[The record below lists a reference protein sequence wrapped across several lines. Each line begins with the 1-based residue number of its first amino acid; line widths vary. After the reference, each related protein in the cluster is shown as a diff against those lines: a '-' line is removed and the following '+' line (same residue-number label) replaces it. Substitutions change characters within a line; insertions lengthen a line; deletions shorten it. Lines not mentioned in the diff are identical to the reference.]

1 MARCIPD
8 KALNDSPETVRLFN
22 LLKRSLDDK
31 YILRQRIPSEDWAPA
46 FWIEHDSGRH
56 LFLIVSPVKTGEITQ
71 LATSS
76 IPDLFATS
84 KTITSFG
91 AGEQQHLDSFYAR
104 IQKDLTGS
112 MPTGLIRTVAPVAVV
127 FFNLG
132 QSDIKNLLD
141 SPAAFLK
148 TTPVACGEQM
158 KGEKGSV
165 WIERHL
171 GLNAGKLL
179 PESLRRTFSPE
190 AMVPTSITTRR
201 IERQDNRER
210 MTRFFLDYEQEWA
223 SKIDLSPP
231 EEHVQMS
238 RDFSL
243 RLLNGVAGGGKS
255 LILLYRA
262 RLLRQLFPDHRILCL
277 IHNRPVTREMERRYR
292 LLTDDDA
299 GVEWLTFMAW
309 CKQFYPEGKP
319 LQTHIR
325 RSLISGIHREFLSQ
339 SRLTA
344 SQLGD
349 EFTFIK
355 DRLIFTEADYLGAD
369 RAGRGFALRES
380 ERVLVYRALEAYD
393 RKVISVPHRFD
404 WADLPRIVWQQF
416 KSGTVSAPQYDHV
429 LVDEAQFFAPVWF
442 ELVKMITRKGTGQ
455 LFLSA
460 DPSQGFLKRRLSWAQ
475 AGLEVRGRTHRLD
488 RSYRTTTGILQAATR
503 FRKLRLSDDPEQ
515 YVEPAF
521 TNMPVGDSPQLIQ
534 TDSPNDEMLRAAGEI
549 KSLLNA
555 GIPGRD
561 ILVVYADGIR
571 QQPLTDVFEQALG
584 KKCYWLMTSKA
595 KSNEQ
600 AVRLCPLGAATGLES
615 PIVFVLGLQG
625 LLDKEAA
632 LELTDDERAE
642 LVEENTRKIY
652 MAMTRAGQK
661 LAITWPN
668 AEVPEVMVSALSS
681 PSNEN
686 AVAV

>member
-1 MARCIPD
+1 
-8 KALNDSPETVRLFN
+8 
-22 LLKRSLDDK
+22 
-31 YILRQRIPSEDWAPA
+31 
-46 FWIEHDSGRH
+46 
-56 LFLIVSPVKTGEITQ
+56 
-71 LATSS
+71 
-76 IPDLFATS
+76 
-84 KTITSFG
+84 
-91 AGEQQHLDSFYAR
+91 
-104 IQKDLTGS
+104 

-141 SPAAFLK
+141 SPAAFLN

-158 KGEKGSV
+158 KAEKGSV

-201 IERQDNRER
+201 IKRQDNRER

-595 KSNEQ
+595 KDNEQ
-600 AVRLCPLGAATGLES
+600 TVRLCPLGAATGLES
-615 PIVFVLGLQG
+615 PIVFLLGLQG
-625 LLDKEAA
+625 LLDKESA

-668 AEVPEVMVSALSS
+668 DEVPEVMVSALSS

>member
-8 KALNDSPETVRLFN
+8 KALNDSTEAVRLFN

-31 YILRQRIPSEDWAPA
+31 YILRQRIPGEDWAPT

-56 LFLIVSPVKTGEITQ
+56 LFLVVSPVKAGEITK
-71 LATSS
+71 LATSNT
-76 IPDLFATS
+76 PDLFGSA
-84 KTITSFG
+84 KTTAPFG
-91 AGEQQHLDSFYAR
+91 TGEQQHLESFYTR
-104 IQKDLTGS
+104 IQQDLTGS

-127 FFNLG
+127 FFNLR
-132 QSDIKNLLD
+132 QADIKDLLD
-141 SPAAFLK
+141 SPTALLK
-148 TTPVACGEQM
+148 TTPVACGEQL
-158 KGEKGSV
+158 KGEKGALWV
-165 WIERHL
+165 ERHL

-190 AMVPTSITTRR
+190 TMVPTSITTRR
-201 IERQDNRER
+201 IKRQDNRER
-210 MTRFFLDYEQEWA
+210 QTGFFLDYQQEWA
-223 SKIDLSPP
+223 SKIDLAPP

-262 RLLRQLFPDHRILCL
+262 RLLRQLFPDSRILCL

-292 LLTDDDA
+292 ILTNDDH
-299 GVEWLTFMAW
+299 GVLWLTFMAW
-309 CKQFYPEGKP
+309 CKQFYPQGKP
-319 LQTHIR
+319 LQPHIR
-325 RSLISGIHREFLSQ
+325 HSLISGIHREFLSQ

-344 SQLGD
+344 SQLGN

-355 DRLIFTEADYLGAD
+355 DRLIFSETDYLNAD
-369 RAGRGFALRES
+369 RTGRGFALRES
-380 ERVLVYRALEAYD
+380 ERALVYRALKAYD
-393 RKVISVPHRFD
+393 RKVTAIPHRFD

-416 KSGTVSAPQYDHV
+416 QSGTVSVPQYEHV
-429 LVDEAQFFAPVWF
+429 LIDEAQFFAPVWF
-442 ELVKMITRKGTGQ
+442 ELVKMITSKGTGQ
-455 LFLSA
+455 LFLAA
-460 DPSQGFLKRRLSWAQ
+460 DPSQGFLKRRLSWVQ

-521 TNMPVGDSPQLIQ
+521 TNMPVGDSPRLIL
-534 TDSPNDEMLRAAGEI
+534 TDSPNDEILRTAGEI

-571 QQPLTDVFEQALG
+571 QQSLTDVFEQALG

-595 KSNEQ
+595 KDNEQ

-615 PIVFVLGLQG
+615 PIVFLLGLQG
-625 LLDKEAA
+625 LLDKESA
-632 LELTDDERAE
+632 LELTNDERAE

-668 AEVPEVMVSALSS
+668 DEVPEVMVSALSS

>member
-8 KALNDSPETVRLFN
+8 KALNDSTEAVRLFN

-31 YILRQRIPSEDWAPA
+31 YILRQRIPGEDWAPT

-56 LFLIVSPVKTGEITQ
+56 LFLVVSPVKAGEITK
-71 LATSS
+71 LATSNT
-76 IPDLFATS
+76 PDLFGSA
-84 KTITSFG
+84 KTTAPFG
-91 AGEQQHLDSFYAR
+91 TGEQQHLESFYTR
-104 IQKDLTGS
+104 IQQDLTGS

-127 FFNLG
+127 FFNLR
-132 QSDIKNLLD
+132 QADIKDLLD
-141 SPAAFLK
+141 SPTALLK
-148 TTPVACGEQM
+148 TTPATCGEQL
-158 KGEKGSV
+158 KGEKGAV
-165 WIERHL
+165 WIKRHL

-190 AMVPTSITTRR
+190 TMVPTSITTRR
-201 IERQDNRER
+201 IKRQDKRERQ
-210 MTRFFLDYEQEWA
+210 TGFFLDYQQEWA
-223 SKIDLSPP
+223 SKIDLAPP

-262 RLLRQLFPDHRILCL
+262 RLLRQLFPDSRILCL

-292 LLTDDDA
+292 ILTNDDN
-299 GVEWLTFMAW
+299 GVLWLTFMAW
-309 CKQFYPEGKP
+309 CKQFYPQGKP
-319 LQTHIR
+319 LQPHIR
-325 RSLISGIHREFLSQ
+325 HSLISGIHREFLSQ

-355 DRLIFTEADYLGAD
+355 DRLIFSETDYLNAD
-369 RAGRGFALRES
+369 RTGRGFALRES
-380 ERVLVYRALEAYD
+380 ERALVYRALEAYD
-393 RKVISVPHRFD
+393 RKVTAIPHRFD

-416 KSGTVSAPQYDHV
+416 QSGTVSVPQYEHV
-429 LVDEAQFFAPVWF
+429 LIDEAQFFAPVWF
-442 ELVKMITRKGTGQ
+442 ELVKMITSKGTGQ
-455 LFLSA
+455 LFLAA
-460 DPSQGFLKRRLSWAQ
+460 DPSQGFLKRRLSWVQ

-521 TNMPVGDSPQLIQ
+521 TNMPVGDSPRLIL
-534 TDSPNDEMLRAAGEI
+534 TDSPNDEILRTAGEI

-595 KSNEQ
+595 KDNEQ

-615 PIVFVLGLQG
+615 PIVFLLGLQG
-625 LLDKEAA
+625 LLDKESA

-668 AEVPEVMVSALSS
+668 DEVPEVMVSALSS